1 MESKRLVAM
10 KKENFRSQDKT
21 NVQKEHDCIND
32 LQLEIRLHIERGN
45 YAAAEL
51 CMEDMIVSMKEIRK
65 YRKTKTEHDKMV
77 GVVQMLSSRGLNAE
91 LIMAAR

>member
-1 MESKRLVAM
+1 M
-10 KKENFRSQDKT
+10 KKENFRAQDQLAT
-21 NVQKEHDCIND
+21 QREHDCISD

-65 YRKTKTEHDKMV
+65 YRKAKKAHDKMV
-77 GVVQMLSSRGLNAE
+77 GMAQMMTERGMKSE
-91 LIMAAR
+91 LITVAR

>member
-1 MESKRLVAM
+1 MR
-10 KKENFRSQDKT
+10 KENFRPQDKT

-32 LQLEIRLHIERGN
+32 LQLEIRSHIERGN

-65 YRKTKTEHDKMV
+65 YRKSKKAHDKMV
-77 GVVQMLSSRGLNAE
+77 GVAKMFTERGIKAD
-91 LIMAAR
+91 LITAAR

>member
-1 MESKRLVAM
+1 M
-10 KKENFRSQDKT
+10 KKDNFRPQDKT

-51 CMEDMIVSMKEIRK
+51 SMEDMIVSMKEIRM
-65 YRKTKTEHDKMV
+65 YRKAKKAHDIMV
-77 GVVQMLSSRGLNAE
+77 GVAKMFSERGIKTE
-91 LIMAAR
+91 LVLATI

>member
-1 MESKRLVAM
+1 MR
-10 KKENFRSQDKT
+10 KENFRPQEKT

-65 YRKTKTEHDKMV
+65 YRKAKRAHDKMV
-77 GVVQMLSSRGLNAE
+77 GVAQILSSRGMNAE
-91 LIMAAR
+91 LIMATR